1 MLKKQISGLRWEYHL
16 ERYIGTL
23 IPGSNCAGI
32 NCFRWRGFLS
42 LNILYT
48 PNWILNSPKL
58 RRKRRNA
65 VLSYSGQMLLHIP
78 DFPCG
83 YQYMYSFRNKINLV
97 HSSTYNFCKK
107 YALYIG
113 ADVILLWITS
123 PLSALAQVFLD
134 PQQNFIHSS
143 KTKLQM
149 KVYVMNVIV
158 ICPI

>member
-107 YALYIG
+107 VCFVYRSWCYPTVDHITIVSIG
-113 ADVILLWITS
+113 PSLFG
-123 PLSALAQVFLD
+123 PSAEFYSLIKNKATDEGVC
-134 PQQNFIHSS
+134 N
-143 KTKLQM
+143 
-149 KVYVMNVIV
+149 
-158 ICPI
+158 